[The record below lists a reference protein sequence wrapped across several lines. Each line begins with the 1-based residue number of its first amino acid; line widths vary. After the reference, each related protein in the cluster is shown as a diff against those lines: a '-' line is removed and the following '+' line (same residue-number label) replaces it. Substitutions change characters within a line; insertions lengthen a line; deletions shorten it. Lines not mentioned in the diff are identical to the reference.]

1 MGQSGDMFFSL
12 MPRGCAM
19 LCVPSRPHYALRA
32 PIFQFPANRSR
43 CQYGSS
49 SYFMGQIEMSR
60 ERGRPFN
67 PLFPYL
73 FAFIGGWYFWCSWL
87 HMHIEGAVQS
97 SVAPYKGQCTLAL
110 PVSSSSS
117 HPPPHQHH
125 HHRSPFNTSNSL
137 YNPLPHSLPIPQA
150 QLRFMFDCSICR
162 DFPDVFVSRRHSP
175 GHRTL
180 TPVMSPSC
188 FYWKPALIGL
198 SAGKWQLAS
207 IMTSLLWLSGFK

>member
-1 MGQSGDMFFSL
+1 MGQSGDNVLLSNAT
-12 MPRGCAM
+12 R
-19 LCVPSRPHYALRA
+19 VSSRPHYALRA

-43 CQYGSS
+43 CQYGSP

-73 FAFIGGWYFWCSWL
+73 FAFIGGWYFWYSWL

-110 PVSSSSS
+110 PVSSSS
-117 HPPPHQHH
+117 HPPPYQHH

-137 YNPLPHSLPIPQA
+137 YNPLPTPLPSGR
-150 QLRFMFDCSICR
+150 LNYDSCSIVPSAVI
-162 DFPDVFVSRRHSP
+162 FPMCLFPV
-175 GHRTL
+175 GTL
-180 TPVMSPSC
+180 QAT
-188 FYWKPALIGL
+188 AH
-198 SAGKWQLAS
+198 
-207 IMTSLLWLSGFK
+207 